1 MFLRIKTVSDVG
13 QPGIHAREWISPASV
28 IYFVEVREK
37 ERETSAIVYF
47 LSQKLVNILRK
58 KTKMERKKVEYLS
71 SFQWHISIN
80 Y

>member
-37 ERETSAIVYF
+37 ERETFTDCLLLITETGQH
-47 LSQKLVNILRK
+47 SQKENKDGKEESRISVK
-58 KTKMERKKVEYLS
+58 LS
-71 SFQWHISIN
+71 VAHK